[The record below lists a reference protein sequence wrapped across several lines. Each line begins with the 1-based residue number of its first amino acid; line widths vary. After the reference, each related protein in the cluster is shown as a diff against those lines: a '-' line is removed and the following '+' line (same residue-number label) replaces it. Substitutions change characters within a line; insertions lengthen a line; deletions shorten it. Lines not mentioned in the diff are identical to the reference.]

1 MHQYAFAIRGK
12 HVCLSNILVQVIWA
26 VKHKHIGD
34 AFFDLDA
41 AAFLC
46 SQLPAAS
53 PASQDSPA
61 LPSAAQASAA
71 CSSAPQ
77 PPAESQQQ
85 HPAGQ
90 TRQGKHLHFGMTQH
104 DSPAQIPSPPDSA
117 ALSSAGQT
125 PSAAL
130 NPAHTSAQA
139 SAAAKTL
146 SQGSARQA
154 TSTTGAAEADLRSG
168 EAAAEADLRSGEAA
182 AEADLRSGDAAAR
195 GEAQPQRSRHQ
206 RRGKQKRCPEPV
218 QPQQISQ
225 GSDDKQPAEA
235 TIKTQQVC
243 SFISA
248 FAFHFDGTCMT

>member
-12 HVCLSNILVQVIWA
+12 HVCLSNLLVQVIWA

-85 HPAGQ
+85 NPAGQ
-90 TRQGKHLHFGMTQH
+90 TRQGKHLHFGMTHH

-154 TSTTGAAEADLRSG
+154 TSTTG
-168 EAAAEADLRSGEAA
+168 AAEADLRSGEAA